1 MVSSRKVIG
10 ILGIAA
16 LLSAVAVLPAGAQ
29 DASQATLSFKPH
41 CILQDRNQ
49 CPSYEVA
56 DAEHLQTMQMRSG
69 DIVDVDIVLTTMDP
83 QAVSTVRSWLK
94 YDPTQLEARSVEIF
108 ADVLPQPIPGEQS
121 IDAVQGLIKI
131 GGGTDGKLNATEA
144 RVARV
149 TFRVINTTVNSN
161 IFFEN
166 YKQDGTGETAVLK
179 ETDGGPVQL
188 MQVNPTIL
196 TVRVSTTQVAPPAV
210 PAQTGNTQP
219 TVTNP
224 ANPNSGAFQL
234 LQVQNLKLTS
244 SNQSIFVG
252 WDPLPSADIDGYN
265 VYYGTVSGKYIQRRS
280 LEEDNSSLILRDLE
294 PNSTYYVAVR
304 AYSKKGEESTFSH
317 EESVRVGKPESSTSP
332 LNQQPGKISS
342 NPPAETNPIE
352 TRNGTSITGE
362 TGLNTGVVAVI
373 LFSAA
378 IGTALAWRRQFA
390 TSPVSS
396 R

>member
-1 MVSSRKVIG
+1 
-10 ILGIAA
+10 
-16 LLSAVAVLPAGAQ
+16 
-29 DASQATLSFKPH
+29 
-41 CILQDRNQ
+41 
-49 CPSYEVA
+49 
-56 DAEHLQTMQMRSG
+56 
-69 DIVDVDIVLTTMDP
+69 
-83 QAVSTVRSWLK
+83 
-94 YDPTQLEARSVEIF
+94 
-108 ADVLPQPIPGEQS
+108 
-121 IDAVQGLIKI
+121 VQGLIKI

-161 IFFEN
+161 VFFEN

-179 ETDGGPVQL
+179 ETDAGPVQL

-219 TVTNP
+219 TGTNP
-224 ANPNSGAFQL
+224 ANANSSSFQL

-294 PNSTYYVAVR
+294 PNTTYYVAIR
-304 AYSKKGEESTFSH
+304 AYSKKGDESTFSH

-396 R
+396 HNE